1 MDSGM
6 LEIGFKMSVALGV
19 VLLTFGAAVMI
30 AKRFTG
36 AGGKSGNGKQPATML
51 EVLSHK
57 AIGQGRSLFLVKCR
71 EKIILIGATNAAI
84 NAISEFD
91 AEGEEMDDDFS
102 TSLRDKMESE
112 ESGLRKQ
119 LGKALKGISRI

>member
-1 MDSGM
+1 M
-6 LEIGFKMSVALGV
+6 LEIGFKMSVALGA

-36 AGGKSGNGKQPATML
+36 GAKGGKGKQAAAML
-51 EVLSHK
+51 EILSHK
-57 AIGQGRSLFLVKCR
+57 AIGPGRSLLLVKCR
-71 EKIILIGATNAAI
+71 EKIILVGATNAAI

-91 AEGEEMDDDFS
+91 AEGEEIDDDFS

-112 ESGLRKQ
+112 ESGLRNR
-119 LGKALKGISRI
+119 LGAKLKEISRI